1 MQTPYWVKKKNCY
14 LRLKFTAAFALVIR
28 EFMQQRQQQRQR
40 ERQKSNKSSKTTT
53 LHVDHAF
60 LYIALPSLHD
70 YDGKMPNFAFYGDV
84 NNRQPNFLSLSK
96 LECDP
101 QEINSREICL
111 H

>member
-1 MQTPYWVKKKNCY
+1 MSFSNDDGDGNENVKTTIG
-14 LRLKFTAAFALVIR
+14 LF
-28 EFMQQRQQQRQR
+28 
-40 ERQKSNKSSKTTT
+40 SKTTT

-60 LYIALPSLHD
+60 LYTALPSLHD

>member
-1 MQTPYWVKKKNCY
+1 MPVSLSSAEASLGSFSNDDADGNENVKTTIG
-14 LRLKFTAAFALVIR
+14 LF
-28 EFMQQRQQQRQR
+28 
-40 ERQKSNKSSKTTT
+40 SKTTT
-53 LHVDHAF
+53 LDVDHAF

-70 YDGKMPNFAFYGDV
+70 YDVRMPNFAFYGDV

-101 QEINSREICL
+101 QEINSREIYL

>member
-1 MQTPYWVKKKNCY
+1 MSFSNDDGDGNENVKTTIG
-14 LRLKFTAAFALVIR
+14 LF
-28 EFMQQRQQQRQR
+28 
-40 ERQKSNKSSKTTT
+40 SKTTT
-53 LHVDHAF
+53 LHVDHTF

-111 H
+111 Y

>member
-1 MQTPYWVKKKNCY
+1 MSFSNDDGDGNENVKTTIG
-14 LRLKFTAAFALVIR
+14 LF
-28 EFMQQRQQQRQR
+28 
-40 ERQKSNKSSKTTT
+40 SKTTT

-60 LYIALPSLHD
+60 LYIALPSLHE

>member
-1 MQTPYWVKKKNCY
+1 MSFSNDDGDGNENVKTTIG
-14 LRLKFTAAFALVIR
+14 LF
-28 EFMQQRQQQRQR
+28 
-40 ERQKSNKSSKTTT
+40 SKTTT

>member
-1 MQTPYWVKKKNCY
+1 MSFSNDDGDGNENVKTTIG
-14 LRLKFTAAFALVIR
+14 LF
-28 EFMQQRQQQRQR
+28 
-40 ERQKSNKSSKTTT
+40 SKTTT

-60 LYIALPSLHD
+60 LYIALPLLHD

-84 NNRQPNFLSLSK
+84 NDRQPNFLSLCK

>member
-1 MQTPYWVKKKNCY
+1 MPVSLFSAEASLGSFSNDDADGNENVKTTIG
-14 LRLKFTAAFALVIR
+14 LF
-28 EFMQQRQQQRQR
+28 
-40 ERQKSNKSSKTTT
+40 SKTTT
-53 LHVDHAF
+53 LDLDHAF

-101 QEINSREICL
+101 
-111 H
+111 

>member
-1 MQTPYWVKKKNCY
+1 MSFSNDDGDGNENVKTTIG
-14 LRLKFTAAFALVIR
+14 LF
-28 EFMQQRQQQRQR
+28 
-40 ERQKSNKSSKTTT
+40 SKTTT
-53 LHVDHAF
+53 LHVHHAF

-101 QEINSREICL
+101 QEINSREVYL

>member
-1 MQTPYWVKKKNCY
+1 MPVSLFSAEGSLGSFSNDDADGIENVKTTIG
-14 LRLKFTAAFALVIR
+14 LF
-28 EFMQQRQQQRQR
+28 
-40 ERQKSNKSSKTTT
+40 SKTTT

-60 LYIALPSLHD
+60 LFLNIALPSLHD

>member
-1 MQTPYWVKKKNCY
+1 MSFSNDDADGNENVKTTIG
-14 LRLKFTAAFALVIR
+14 LF
-28 EFMQQRQQQRQR
+28 
-40 ERQKSNKSSKTTT
+40 SKTTT

-111 H
+111 P

>member
-1 MQTPYWVKKKNCY
+1 MSFSNDDGDGNDNENVKTTIG
-14 LRLKFTAAFALVIR
+14 LF
-28 EFMQQRQQQRQR
+28 
-40 ERQKSNKSSKTTT
+40 SKTTT